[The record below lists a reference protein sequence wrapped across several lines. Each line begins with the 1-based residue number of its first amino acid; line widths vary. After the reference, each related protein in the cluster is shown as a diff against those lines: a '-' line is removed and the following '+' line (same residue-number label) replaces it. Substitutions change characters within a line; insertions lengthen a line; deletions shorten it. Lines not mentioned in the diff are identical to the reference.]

1 MSDGALSPEK
11 DPAAVAEALRR
22 LSELAVQEDCSLI
35 NSLGGVPD
43 DVKNLTLSGAIQHP
57 IWFACRY
64 AINVLILHLG
74 SLIGAEAAHAQFAAI
89 LAEQRLQPEVREAQE
104 KLERAS
110 GKPAPSTLRSV
121 H

>member
-1 MSDGALSPEK
+1 MSIDATGPEN
-11 DPAAVAEALRR
+11 DPAAVTEAIRR
-22 LSELAVQEDCSLI
+22 LSELAVREDCDLI
-35 NSLGGVPD
+35 NGTGGVPD
-43 DVKNLTLSGAIQHP
+43 DVRNQTLSGAVQHP

-64 AINVLILHLG
+64 AINIMIVHLA

-89 LAEQRLQPEVREAQE
+89 LAEQRLSPEAREAQE
-104 KLERAS
+104 KLDRAS